1 MKRIKLLS
9 FVGALAL
16 MLGFTSC
23 LNDDKD
29 DVTVYQQL
37 SSYFNVYQ
45 HVSGRQ
51 TLADGVSYMVT
62 YNFTK
67 ATADINMTGIKL
79 PDGAAYP
86 TLSFQGL
93 TFTQKDAWKKINV
106 MDPALSGSN
115 FPVAFGNLIFDVADR
130 YVENYYSPATNI
142 SYSISEYT
150 VHSFPKAYL
159 TSGTPKVTG
168 PSGVFEPVEG
178 QAPYSFTFDPAKKLC
193 TISIQGMQFDNR
205 MPAQNM
211 RFKDI
216 PFTVSGNTIAI
227 ESADPFN
234 PYIVSESG
242 SNIVE
247 TPFTRGT
254 ISNFKAI
261 YGSTTGATMSFDFE
275 MDGKK
280 YTAVVNSLYDNT
292 DTDK

>member
-1 MKRIKLLS
+1 MKKTKLLA
-9 FVGALAL
+9 FAGALAL

-37 SSYFNVYQ
+37 TSYFNVYQ

-51 TLADGVSYMVT
+51 TLTDGVSYTVT

-67 ATADINMTGIKL
+67 ATADISMTGIKL

-93 TFTQKDAWKKINV
+93 TFTQKDAWKRINV
-106 MDPALSGSN
+106 MAPALSGSN
-115 FPVAFGNLIFDVADR
+115 FSVAFGNLIFDVADR
-130 YVENYYSPATNI
+130 YVENYYSPATDISYNI
-142 SYSISEYT
+142 SDYT

-159 TSGTPKVTG
+159 TSGIPKVTG
-168 PSGVFEPVEG
+168 PSGVYEPIEG
-178 QAPYSFTFDPAKKLC
+178 EAPYSLTFDPAKKLC
-193 TISIQGMQFDNR
+193 TISIQGMQFDNQ

-216 PFTVSGNTIAI
+216 PFTVSGSTITI
-227 ESADPFN
+227 ESAGPFN

-242 SNIVE
+242 SSIVE

-254 ISNFKAI
+254 ITNFKAV
-261 YGSTTGATMSFDFE
+261 YGSTTGVIMSFDFE
-275 MDGKK
+275 MAGKN
-280 YTAVVNSLYDNT
+280 YSAAVNSLYNAE
-292 DTDK
+292 TDK